1 MHDNA
6 DAPFY
11 VGYLPVPKRIARFL
25 WLVVIANT
33 AFFIISATLLARSMT
48 DPGPAVW
55 NDGKPQRYVGT
66 LVLWPYPILITDG
79 VPRLMVEVGKHGVAR
94 ELGTLQGKLVAA
106 SGWTLDRGGQ
116 RMIELEPEVGALAA
130 ALTEAERSAV
140 VTAPKAE
147 ALGVVTLRG
156 EIVDSKCYLGA
167 MKPGDQKT
175 HKACATLCIR
185 GGIPPVL
192 VERMAGGGVRCTL
205 LAGPDGGPLEP
216 EAFDRIAEPV
226 EMTGELEILAGLRRL
241 RVRADAIRR
250 L

>member
-25 WLVVIANT
+25 WLVVIANI

-55 NDGKPQRYVGT
+55 NDGKPQRYIGT

-106 SGWTLDRGGQ
+106 SGWTLDRGGE
-116 RMIELEPEVGALAA
+116 RMLELEPDAASIVPADSGTSMSEA
-130 ALTEAERSAV
+130 ALTPE
-140 VTAPKAE
+140 T
-147 ALGVVTLRG
+147 LGIKTLRG
-156 EIVDSKCYLGA
+156 EIVDSKCFLGA

-175 HKACATLCIR
+175 HKACATLCVR

-192 VERMAGGGVRCTL
+192 VERLKDGVVRCTL
-205 LAGPDGGPLEP
+205 LVGPDGGPLEAA
-216 EAFDRIAEPV
+216 AFDRIAEPV
-226 EMTGELEILAGLRRL
+226 EVTGSLETLAGLRRL
-241 RVRADAIRR
+241 RVAADAIRR
-250 L
+250 LQ